1 MGARIELSQSSSK
14 DYLLS
19 DAPRIAPKIL
29 ISTDFGPDSER
40 AFHHALAFAVARQA
54 RLTILHT
61 GSESRDEVQ
70 WEQFPSVR
78 KTLGVWGLLPPDA
91 PRTAVAETLN
101 LDVNKIAV
109 RDDDPRQGITE
120 HLRKN
125 PTDLLIMATQG
136 RTGLVRLRQSSVAE
150 TVTFQTNSHALL
162 LPDNNPGFVDP
173 QNGNAEL
180 QRVLLALA
188 PGRDPRSAIA
198 YLQPWLPAFGGDQAD
213 INVLHD
219 GGGHNLVLPQNGRW
233 QLIRRE
239 NDSIDAVIDAAET
252 FKPGLVV
259 ISGEGR
265 QGLTARL
272 KGSQTD
278 RLLRE
283 LKTPLLSLPS
293 H

>member
-1 MGARIELSQSSSK
+1 MP
-14 DYLLS
+14 

-29 ISTDFGPDSER
+29 IPTDFSPDSER
-40 AFHHALAFAVARQA
+40 AFYHALAFAVARQA

-61 GSESRDEVQ
+61 GSESRDSVP
-70 WEQFPSVR
+70 WERFPGVR
-78 KTLGVWGLLPPDA
+78 ETLTAWGLLPPDA

-101 LDVNKIAV
+101 LDVSKIAV

-136 RTGLVRLRQSSVAE
+136 RAGLVRLRRSSVAE
-150 TVTFQTNSHALL
+150 TVTYQTNSHALL
-162 LPDNNPGFVDP
+162 LPDDNPGFVDP
-173 QNGNAEL
+173 QSGNAEL
-180 QRVLLALA
+180 QRVLLALT

-213 INVLHD
+213 VKVLHE
-219 GGGHNLVLPQNGRW
+219 GSGHHFVLPQNGRW
-233 QLIRRE
+233 QLTQRE
-239 NDSIDAVIDAAET
+239 SDSLDAVIDAAEA
-252 FKPGLVV
+252 FKPGLIV

-265 QGLTARL
+265 QSLKARL

-278 RLLRE
+278 RLLKA
-283 LKTPLLSLPS
+283 LKIPLLSLPNL
-293 H
+293 

>member
-1 MGARIELSQSSSK
+1 M
-14 DYLLS
+14 S
-19 DAPRIAPKIL
+19 DVSRIAPKIL
-29 ISTDFGPDSER
+29 IPTDFSPDSER
-40 AFHHALAFAVARQA
+40 AFYHALAFAVARQA
-54 RLTILHT
+54 RLTVLHT
-61 GSESRDEVQ
+61 GSESRDEVP

-78 KTLGVWGLLPPDA
+78 ETLSAWDLLPSDA

-136 RTGLVRLRQSSVAE
+136 RTGLVRLRHSSVAE

-173 QNGNAEL
+173 QSGNAEL
-180 QRVLLALA
+180 QRVLIALT

-198 YLQPWLPAFGGDQAD
+198 YLQPWLPAFGGDQAE
-213 INVLHD
+213 IKVLHE
-219 GGGHNLVLPQNGRW
+219 GSRSFVLPQNGRW